1 MGSFTV
7 SHTASVAA
15 ILMAATLAP
24 LASAQTPQSST
35 PLPAK
40 QAPAYAAPRTSFGQ
54 PSLEGVWTHNF
65 ILLME
70 SSAHSPTL
78 TVSEA

>member
-24 LASAQTPQSST
+24 LASAQTP
-35 PLPAK
+35 
-40 QAPAYAAPRTSFGQ
+40 
-54 PSLEGVWTHNF
+54 
-65 ILLME
+65 
-70 SSAHSPTL
+70 
-78 TVSEA
+78 